1 MVDEMFF
8 FFVFLVDELVGSWI
22 FFFWKACG
30 FDGGPEVTEVGTV
43 DGWFAYD
50 NG

>member
-8 FFVFLVDELVGSWI
+8 FVFLVDKMVGSWI

-50 NG
+50 LHG